1 MCHVIL
7 IMYVIKDILAEGYSS
22 SQIISQLFDQLVDHK
37 EINDH
42 QKSEVAERLAVS
54 IVPLLLYTQ

>member
-1 MCHVIL
+1 
-7 IMYVIKDILAEGYSS
+7 MYVIKDILAEGYSS